1 MAIKIKDKSKKV
13 RVKPKKNLLAVTS
26 AAVGV
31 AVFAGV
37 VWFALSQLLA
47 TEKYYILNQDVPAKT
62 QITSQML
69 TEVQTAKGTAPK
81 NAITASEVNSGNTYS
96 KIALQAGDVLVPSNT
111 GINIDNT
118 TGIPDEWSVTSFTIP
133 RTQAVNG
140 NISRGQY
147 FDIIGIAENGTSKY
161 IATSVLALDVDSGT
175 VDKEV
180 KNDSKTNG
188 TGDTLNIV
196 IGMPAEDIA
205 KLHSALAKYS
215 KIELAVS
222 PKTVDYQ
229 KRDNSNLQKSYSFDD
244 NAPVPDLKEGTDNT
258 FAPVKRDANGK
269 PIASEKK
276 SSKE

>member
-13 RVKPKKNLLAVTS
+13 RVKPKKNILV
-26 AAVGV
+26 V
-31 AVFAGV
+31 ASTAIGV
-37 VWFALSQLLA
+37 VVFTGIVWFSLSQVLA
-47 TEKYYILNQDVPAKT
+47 TEKYYILNQDVAAKT

-81 NAITASEVNSGNTYS
+81 NAITASEVSSGTTYS

-111 GINIDNT
+111 GVNIDNS

-147 FDIIGIAENGTSKY
+147 FNIIGISETGTSKY

-180 KNDSKTNG
+180 KNDGKTNG

-196 IGMPAEDIA
+196 VGMPGEDIA
-205 KLHSALAKYS
+205 KFHSALAKYT

-229 KRDNSNLQKSYSFDD
+229 KRDNSNLQKTYSFDD
-244 NAPVPDLKEGTDNT
+244 NSQAPDLKEGTDNT
-258 FAPVKRDANGK
+258 FAPVKRDAKGK
-269 PIASEKK
+269 PVA
-276 SSKE
+276 SSKDSTKE

>member
-205 KLHSALAKYS
+205 KLH
-215 KIELAVS
+215 
-222 PKTVDYQ
+222 
-229 KRDNSNLQKSYSFDD
+229 
-244 NAPVPDLKEGTDNT
+244 
-258 FAPVKRDANGK
+258 
-269 PIASEKK
+269 
-276 SSKE
+276 